1 MKFTAALKS
10 FVFAVTALA
19 VAGQAHARTFGVDVT
34 SALGAF
40 EPIALGENLDLNPCG
55 SNVVRGNSS
64 QVFNSICSTS
74 EPDRFS
80 INYLISRAGTTSA
93 LAFGSA
99 GQGVSE
105 SIASIVGNSGG
116 SVQNLGSASDGLGS
130 VSVATGSGTLFSTAG
145 TYVISL
151 ITAVQGGVI
160 ISQSDGLNQRTYNDN
175 GLEISG
181 SGFSINGATVGN
193 FDGTLIGNLG
203 GGIAATAN
211 GLRNVAFAQ
220 AALVVEA
227 VTVPEPAGM
236 AVFAMGLAGIAY
248 ARRRK
253 VRTGNV

>member
-1 MKFTAALKS
+1 MKITAALKS
-10 FVFAVTALA
+10 IVFAVTALA
-19 VAGQAHARTFGVDVT
+19 VAGHAHARTIGVDVT

-40 EPIALGENLDLNPCG
+40 EPLALGESLDLNPCG

-93 LAFGSA
+93 LTFGTA
-99 GQGVSE
+99 GQGVSD
-105 SIASIVGNSGG
+105 SIASIVNSSGG
-116 SVQNLGSASDGLGS
+116 SVQSLGATSDGLGT

-151 ITAVQGGVI
+151 ITAMQGGVI
-160 ISQSDGLNQRTYNDN
+160 ISQTNDLNQRTYGDN

-181 SGFSINGATVGN
+181 SGFSVNGATVGN

-203 GGIAATAN
+203 GRIASTAN

-220 AALVVEA
+220 ATLVVEA

-236 AVFAMGLAGIAY
+236 AIFATGLAGIAF

-253 VRTGNV
+253 ALAGKG